1 MTSLKVTLPDAE
13 TASRLEMDIHSAV
26 YRKLAEVD
34 YKPIG
39 TTGVLADG
47 HYFALEPHGQVHVEK
62 ADNIVTVKL
71 TGVDADR
78 KDVFTGALADLEQ
91 RNDGLT
97 GEID

>member
-13 TASRLEMDIHSAV
+13 TASRLEMDILSAV
-26 YRKLAEVD
+26 YRKLAEVE

-39 TTGVLADG
+39 ATGTLVDE

-62 ADNIVTVKL
+62 AGNIVTVKL
-71 TGVDADR
+71 TGVDTDR

>member
-1 MTSLKVTLPDAE
+1 MTSLQVTLPDTE
-13 TASRLEMDIHSAV
+13 TASRLEMDILSAV

-39 TTGVLADG
+39 ATGVLADG
-47 HYFALEPHGQVHVEK
+47 HYFALEPNGQVHVEK

>member
-1 MTSLKVTLPDAE
+1 MTSLKVMLPDAE
-13 TASRLEMDIHSAV
+13 TAQRLEMDIVSAV

-39 TTGVLADG
+39 ATGALEDG
-47 HYFALEPHGQVHVEK
+47 HYFALEPHGQVQVK
-62 ADNIVTVKL
+62 TTGNVVMVKL
-71 TGVDADR
+71 TGVDVDR